1 MTANRFLCEVCN
13 KGFNREQNLQLHGRV
28 HNLPWKLKQKS
39 EKEVRRKVYIC
50 PEPTCVH
57 HDPSHALGDLTG
69 IKKHYYRKHCEKKWE
84 CKKCPKSYALLSD
97 WKTHSKICGTKVYG
111 CDCGTTFSRRNN
123 YISHK
128 TFCIALKQEPA
139 RNPTVSFPE
148 MGAASG
154 GSGVRH
160 GFYGGAASAV
170 GKQDFYARAV
180 SSLDRHGF
188 YGGAASAL
196 PHNQFSNN
204 SNTGFNPPATGY
216 NLNHSS
222 SKNFED
228 LVPQPTK
235 PNHRPTNFRM
245 QYSSNQ
251 GLLAHND
258 PTLRSQHNLISLG
271 DLINNNNSP
280 NPGYFQNNTKNSN
293 QAIFT
298 HGAAN
303 NNPEMGTAS
312 GGSGVRHGVYGGA
325 ASALPHNQFGNNS
338 NTGFHPPAASYNLN
352 HSSSKTFEELVPQ
365 PTKPNPGPTNFRMQY
380 SSNQGLL
387 AHNDPTLRSQHNLI
401 SLGDMINNNDSPNP
415 GYFQNNT
422 KNTNQAIF
430 THGAANNN
438 PSGLVRGLPSSSL
451 SWSSVIANGF
461 GQNQNGNLQGR
472 MSSLPVTKN
481 QQGWSSS
488 NILGPHFG
496 NNLSMGGSN
505 MRPFDFPGV
514 KGGIVINGRNPAP
527 LDTEMKYSYPIH
539 PFGHN

>member
-1 MTANRFLCEVCN
+1 MTRHML
-13 KGFNREQNLQLHGRV
+13 
-28 HNLPWKLKQKS
+28 S
-39 EKEVRRKVYIC
+39 ETSPESRSIITASTVRRSGNARNVLRVMLFY
-50 PEPTCVH
+50 
-57 HDPSHALGDLTG
+57 LTG
-69 IKKHYYRKHCEKKWE
+69 KLTLRFVVP
-84 CKKCPKSYALLSD
+84 KCMDVIVVPPSLGASKKSYGELPGNGSSLW
-97 WKTHSKICGTKVYG
+97 WKWCQTW
-111 CDCGTTFSRRNN
+111 
-123 YISHK
+123 
-128 TFCIALKQEPA
+128 L
-139 RNPTVSFPE
+139 
-148 MGAASG
+148 
-154 GSGVRH
+154 
-160 GFYGGAASAV
+160 YGGAASAV

-216 NLNHSS
+216 FHPWCGQQQSGNGSS
-222 SKNFED
+222 LCWKWC
-228 LVPQPTK
+228 QTW
-235 PNHRPTNFRM
+235 
-245 QYSSNQ
+245 
-251 GLLAHND
+251 
-258 PTLRSQHNLISLG
+258 RS
-271 DLINNNNSP
+271 
-280 NPGYFQNNTKNSN
+280 
-293 QAIFT
+293 
-298 HGAAN
+298 
-303 NNPEMGTAS
+303 
-312 GGSGVRHGVYGGA
+312 GGA

-338 NTGFHPPAASYNLN
+338 NTGFYPPAASYNLN
-352 HSSSKTFEELVPQ
+352 HSSSKTFEDLVPQ
-365 PTKPNPGPTNFRMQY
+365 PTKPNPGQTNFRMQY

-514 KGGIVINGRNPAP
+514 KGGIVSNGRNPAP

>member
-1 MTANRFLCEVCN
+1 MRTQRVIELVRPNILPYRINGVKFLKRKNTQLAVGWVGWSGFHPLPNTTDPDAEMIALSPKTIMTGNRFLCEVCN

-28 HNLPWKLKQKS
+28 HNLPWKLKQNS

-69 IKKHYYRKHCEKKWE
+69 IKKHYYRKHCEKKWK
-84 CKKCPKSYALLSD
+84 CKKCPKSYSLQSD

-111 CDCGTTFSRRNN
+111 CDCGTTFSRRDN

-154 GSGVRH
+154 RSDIRH

-170 GKQDFYARAV
+170 GKQDFYARAL
-180 SSLDRHGF
+180 SAFDRHGF

-196 PHNQFSNN
+196 PRNQFGNN
-204 SNTGFNPPATGY
+204 SKTGLTLP
-216 NLNHSS
+216 LQ
-222 SKNFED
+222 FED
-228 LVPQPTK
+228 MVPPPTK
-235 PNHRPTNFRM
+235 PNPGPTNSRM
-245 QYSSNQ
+245 QCSSNQ
-251 GLLAHND
+251 GLLAHNNQ
-258 PTLRSQHNLISLG
+258 TLRSQHNLISLG
-271 DLINNNNSP
+271 DRINNNN
-280 NPGYFQNNTKNSN
+280 N
-293 QAIFT
+293 I
-298 HGAAN
+298 
-303 NNPEMGTAS
+303 
-312 GGSGVRHGVYGGA
+312 
-325 ASALPHNQFGNNS
+325 
-338 NTGFHPPAASYNLN
+338 
-352 HSSSKTFEELVPQ
+352 
-365 PTKPNPGPTNFRMQY
+365 
-380 SSNQGLL
+380 
-387 AHNDPTLRSQHNLI
+387 
-401 SLGDMINNNDSPNP
+401 PNP

-461 GQNQNGNLQGR
+461 GQNQNENLRRR

-488 NILGPHFG
+488 NILGLHFG

-505 MRPFDFPGV
+505 MWWPFDFLSV
-514 KGGIVINGRNPAP
+514 NGGIVSNGRNPAH
-527 LDTEMKYSYPIH
+527 LDTKMKSSYPNH
-539 PFGHN
+539 PFGHT

>member
-1 MTANRFLCEVCN
+1 MTRHML
-13 KGFNREQNLQLHGRV
+13 
-28 HNLPWKLKQKS
+28 S
-39 EKEVRRKVYIC
+39 ETSPESRSIITASTVRRSGNARNVLRVMLFY
-50 PEPTCVH
+50 
-57 HDPSHALGDLTG
+57 LTG
-69 IKKHYYRKHCEKKWE
+69 KLTLRFVVP
-84 CKKCPKSYALLSD
+84 KCMDVIVVPPSL
-97 WKTHSKICGTKVYG
+97 V
-111 CDCGTTFSRRNN
+111 
-123 YISHK
+123 
-128 TFCIALKQEPA
+128 QEPA

-204 SNTGFNPPATGY
+204 SNTGFNLPPQ
-216 NLNHSS
+216 
-222 SKNFED
+222 D
-228 LVPQPTK
+228 CW
-235 PNHRPTNFRM
+235 R
-245 QYSSNQ
+245 
-251 GLLAHND
+251 ND
-258 PTLRSQHNLISLG
+258 PTLRSQHNLISVG
-271 DLINNNNSP
+271 DMINNNNSP

-303 NNPEMGTAS
+303 NNPEMGAAS
-312 GGSGVRHGVYGGA
+312 AGSGVRHGVYGGA

-338 NTGFHPPAASYNLN
+338 NTGFYPPAASYNLN
-352 HSSSKTFEELVPQ
+352 HSSSKTFEDLVPQ
-365 PTKPNPGPTNFRMQY
+365 PTKPNPGQTNFRMQY

-387 AHNDPTLRSQHNLI
+387 AQIDPTLRSQHNLI

-422 KNTNQAIF
+422 KNPNQAIF

>member
-1 MTANRFLCEVCN
+1 MSSLYTQFSPLLATGANNVNRKEMAMTMIQQPNTVVSPPSP
-13 KGFNREQNLQLHGRV
+13 K
-28 HNLPWKLKQKS
+28 KQRNQSGNPKS
-39 EKEVRRKVYIC
+39 TASQESTQPSMEAETKVGKRSEEEGIHLS
-50 PEPTCVH
+50 EPTCVH

-235 PNHRPTNFRM
+235 PNHSPTNFRM

-258 PTLRSQHNLISLG
+258 PTLRSQHNLISVG
-271 DLINNNNSP
+271 DMINNNNSP

-303 NNPEMGTAS
+303 NNPEMGAAS
-312 GGSGVRHGVYGGA
+312 AGSGVRHGVYGGA

-338 NTGFHPPAASYNLN
+338 NTGFYPPAASYNLN
-352 HSSSKTFEELVPQ
+352 HSSSKTFEHLVPQ
-365 PTKPNPGPTNFRMQY
+365 PTKPNPAKPISACN
-380 SSNQGLL
+380 
-387 AHNDPTLRSQHNLI
+387 TLR
-401 SLGDMINNNDSPNP
+401 
-415 GYFQNNT
+415 T
-422 KNTNQAIF
+422 KDCWRTTIRLS
-430 THGAANNN
+430 GA
-438 PSGLVRGLPSSSL
+438 ST
-451 SWSSVIANGF
+451 I
-461 GQNQNGNLQGR
+461 
-472 MSSLPVTKN
+472 
-481 QQGWSSS
+481 
-488 NILGPHFG
+488 
-496 NNLSMGGSN
+496 
-505 MRPFDFPGV
+505 
-514 KGGIVINGRNPAP
+514 
-527 LDTEMKYSYPIH
+527 
-539 PFGHN
+539 

>member
-1 MTANRFLCEVCN
+1 
-13 KGFNREQNLQLHGRV
+13 
-28 HNLPWKLKQKS
+28 
-39 EKEVRRKVYIC
+39 
-50 PEPTCVH
+50 
-57 HDPSHALGDLTG
+57 
-69 IKKHYYRKHCEKKWE
+69 
-84 CKKCPKSYALLSD
+84 
-97 WKTHSKICGTKVYG
+97 
-111 CDCGTTFSRRNN
+111 
-123 YISHK
+123 
-128 TFCIALKQEPA
+128 
-139 RNPTVSFPE
+139 
-148 MGAASG
+148 MGSASG

-204 SNTGFNPPATGY
+204 SNTCFNPPATGY

-235 PNHRPTNFRM
+235 PNPGPTNFRM

-271 DLINNNNSP
+271 DMINNNNSP

-303 NNPEMGTAS
+303 NNPEMGAAS
-312 GGSGVRHGVYGGA
+312 AGSGVRHGVYKGA
-325 ASALPHNQFGNNS
+325 AYAIPHNQFG
-338 NTGFHPPAASYNLN
+338 
-352 HSSSKTFEELVPQ
+352 
-365 PTKPNPGPTNFRMQY
+365 
-380 SSNQGLL
+380 LL
-387 AHNDPTLRSQHNLI
+387 AHDPTLRSQHNLI

-438 PSGLVRGLPSSSL
+438 PSCLVRGLPSSSL

-514 KGGIVINGRNPAP
+514 KGGIVSNGRNPAP
-527 LDTEMKYSYPIH
+527 LDTEMKYSYPNH

>member
-1 MTANRFLCEVCN
+1 MSSLYTQFSPLLATGANNVNRKEMAMTMIQQPNTVVSPPSPKKQRNQSGNPNPDAEVIALSPKTIMTANRFLCEVCN

-50 PEPTCVH
+50 PSPHAPTMTRH
-57 HDPSHALGDLTG
+57 MLSRPHR

-170 GKQDFYARAV
+170 GKQDFYC
-180 SSLDRHGF
+180 S
-188 YGGAASAL
+188 ASA
-196 PHNQFSNN
+196 
-204 SNTGFNPPATGY
+204 
-216 NLNHSS
+216 
-222 SKNFED
+222 
-228 LVPQPTK
+228 
-235 PNHRPTNFRM
+235 
-245 QYSSNQ
+245 
-251 GLLAHND
+251 
-258 PTLRSQHNLISLG
+258 
-271 DLINNNNSP
+271 
-280 NPGYFQNNTKNSN
+280 
-293 QAIFT
+293 
-298 HGAAN
+298 
-303 NNPEMGTAS
+303 
-312 GGSGVRHGVYGGA
+312 GSGVRHGVYGGA

-338 NTGFHPPAASYNLN
+338 NTGFNPPAAGYNLN
-352 HSSSKTFEELVPQ
+352 HSSSKTFEDLVPQ

-401 SLGDMINNNDSPNP
+401 SL
-415 GYFQNNT
+415 NNT
-422 KNTNQAIF
+422 KNPNQAIF

-514 KGGIVINGRNPAP
+514 KGGIVSNGRNPAP